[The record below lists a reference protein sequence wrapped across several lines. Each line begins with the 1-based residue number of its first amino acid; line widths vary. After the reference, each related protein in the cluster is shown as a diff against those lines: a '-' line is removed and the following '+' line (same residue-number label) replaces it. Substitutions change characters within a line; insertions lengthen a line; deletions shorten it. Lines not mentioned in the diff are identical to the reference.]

1 MGGMDRNTRSF
12 GGTSTRVAAMVAA
25 GVVAAIAVASAV
37 AVAGRI
43 DRIDRIDRSSE
54 AADFL
59 AGVALFASA
68 VLVGVVALT
77 RTRLAA
83 QEAEIERLRAR
94 VIDAEL
100 RSERCASDEEW
111 SECMADTAA
120 EGSVLRISER

>member
-1 MGGMDRNTRSF
+1 M
-12 GGTSTRVAAMVAA
+12 STRVAAMVAA

-43 DRIDRIDRSSE
+43 DRIDRSSE

-68 VLVGVVALT
+68 ILVGVVALT

-100 RSERCASDEEW
+100 RTERCASDEEW